1 MENLM
6 DILHFQDTASRV
18 AAKAIAKARAFKL
31 DVRRNWKSG
40 RLTRHGGNRRPGSH
54 PEQQAA
60 APTAGTGKRQTALNM
75 PASLAVT
82 RAITL
87 FETRRSFARHARLN
101 STFAYRP
108 GRRYTGGPG
117 AHPGAAL

>member
-1 MENLM
+1 M

-18 AAKAIAKARAFKL
+18 AAKATAKSRAFKL

-82 RAITL
+82 SAITL
-87 FETRRSFARHARLN
+87 FETRRSFARHARLKAL
-101 STFAYRP
+101 FAYRP
-108 GRRYTGGPG
+108 GQAARSRPGP
-117 AHPGAAL
+117 HR